1 MVNTY
6 NLYKIV
12 EDIKN
17 GKYKNIA
24 KAGSSSCYDIDDDY
38 VLVVHNNPSS
48 SEKFKQFSKKTMG
61 ESKCICTVVDYIE
74 DEKKNVYELQKK
86 GKGEHFRIDSTKQ
99 DVYDMLKR
107 TYKQVEMLLDK
118 YKSGDSSLSL
128 DSINSYRESQEKKY
142 KRIIDSSEFKQR
154 IETRKDEL
162 TRRYELL
169 LNMPN
174 KHIKEFLESVLLLR
188 DNKLEY
194 DSSGNNVLYDSE
206 NGFSI
211 IDLTDCSKR
220 TDLKGDITTILDSS
234 DYQVAN
240 ILLGVNFLKASNLN
254 EDNELKELF
263 NAALK
268 KIFVSAFDLE
278 HNGQK
283 MNKEIIEKSLDSYK
297 KFGIDLT
304 YEEVEKEYKKGQ
316 GLN

>member
-6 NLYKIV
+6 NLDEII
-12 EDIKN
+12 EGCNN

-24 KAGSSSCYDIDDDY
+24 KAGTAPCFDIDDNY
-38 VLVVHNNPSS
+38 VLVVHQKPDSTK
-48 SEKFKQFSKKTMG
+48 KFKQLSDSLGDNKR
-61 ESKCICTVVDYIE
+61 CIYTVVDYKVE
-74 DEKKNVYELQKK
+74 DEQKVYELQRKAK
-86 GKGEHFRIDSTKQ
+86 GQHFRIDSTKQ

-107 TYKQVEMLLDK
+107 TYKHVEMLLDK
-118 YKSGDSSLSL
+118 YK
-128 DSINSYRESQEKKY
+128 KM
-142 KRIIDSSEFKQR
+142 IDSSEFKER

-174 KHIKEFLESVLLLR
+174 KHIREFLESVLLLR

-194 DSSGNNVLYDSE
+194 DSSGNNVLYDNE

-220 TDLKGDITTILDSS
+220 TDLKGDITKILDSS

-297 KFGIDLT
+297 KFGINLT
-304 YEEVEKEYKKGQ
+304 YEEVEKDYKKGQ